1 MRPVRIYPDV
11 HALLPFVGPR
21 RDIGAYYRRQRVR
34 LGEAQA
40 IVATAHKIA
49 RTVYH
54 LLKHREAFMAESAAD
69 YDARLQQRELAQ
81 LKRKAAKLG
90 LSLVP
95 AISAT
100 T

>member
-1 MRPVRIYPDV
+1 MIP
-11 HALLPFVGPR
+11 ALVATGR
-21 RDIGAYYRRQRVR
+21 AR

-69 YDARLQQRELAQ
+69 YEARLQQRELAQ

-90 LSLVP
+90 MSLVSV
-95 AISAT
+95 AQAALAT
-100 T
+100 